1 MWDKAALEV
10 VGSVTVWETTHLVY
24 YNVQRCDVTKKMH
37 LYKYGKNGPS
47 VCWGCCAKLPQECDV
62 M

>member
-24 YNVQRCDVTKKMH
+24 YNVQRCDVTWKMY
-37 LYKYGKNGPS
+37 LYKYGKMDQVFVGVVVRNYL
-47 VCWGCCAKLPQECDV
+47 KNV